1 MQQSWL
7 CGSREAA
14 VAAVPRL
21 CSLVLSLGS
30 GSFTKPPGWLIR
42 SRMGQSGGFF
52 AFGAARVASCVVRRR
67 HSCQLSS
74 LDARSDKLSLA
85 VSNAVSRPGWLV
97 RSRTGQ
103 SGRDFALGP
112 PPDHRGTVGS
122 RGPAF
127 KRRVLTNRLSL
138 FFTIDRSSLILSLK
152 LGIKLEKRGEKK
164 KEREAIRQNAWT
176 NVKLESVY
184 CMSCMLCTA
193 LC

>member
-1 MQQSWL
+1 MGWPRVQQSWP

-30 GSFTKPPGWLIR
+30 GSFIKPPGWLIR

-74 LDARSDKLSLA
+74 LDARSDKLSLVVA
-85 VSNAVSRPGWLV
+85 NAVSRPGWLV

-103 SGRDFALGP
+103 SGRDFAFGP
-112 PPDHRGTVGS
+112 PPDHRGTGS
-122 RGPAF
+122 QGAQDPRF
-127 KRRVLTNRLSL
+127 KRRVLTNRPFLL
-138 FFTIDRSSLILSLK
+138 FYRWRKFDFKFKLHPKLK
-152 LGIKLEKRGEKK
+152 KRGEKK
-164 KEREAIRQNAWT
+164 KEREAIRQNVWT
-176 NVKLESVY
+176 NVKLESV
-184 CMSCMLCTA
+184 
-193 LC
+193 

>member
-1 MQQSWL
+1 MGWPRVQQSWP

-30 GSFTKPPGWLIR
+30 GSFIKPPGWLIR

-74 LDARSDKLSLA
+74 LDARSDKLSLVVA
-85 VSNAVSRPGWLV
+85 NAVSRPGWLV

-112 PPDHRGTVGS
+112 PPDHRGTGGQGAQRSKVEKTRFDES
-122 RGPAF
+122 P
-127 KRRVLTNRLSL
+127 LSI
-138 FFTIDRSSLILSLK
+138 FFLYW
-152 LGIKLEKRGEKK
+152 
-164 KEREAIRQNAWT
+164 N
-176 NVKLESVY
+176 
-184 CMSCMLCTA
+184 
-193 LC
+193 